1 MVTLLDAAELLDTV
15 PGPTGAAAA
24 AAAAAAVSDI
34 ASAKVGLIS
43 SNDTISFTV
52 VVTCRVAMIRE

>member
-1 MVTLLDAAELLDTV
+1 MVTLLDAAELLDTAEEEAAA
-15 PGPTGAAAA
+15 PGPTGA
-24 AAAAAAVSDI
+24 VPISDI